1 MSSPQNRI
9 HDGMHIDWDVE
20 IKMDDGLSL
29 RADVYRPPKDG
40 KYPVIMSYGPY
51 AKGLAFQEGYP
62 QQWNMMIND
71 FPDVVSG
78 STTKYVSWET
88 ADPERWVP
96 EGYVCVRVDSR
107 GCGRSPGY
115 LNPYSMRERRDYHDC
130 IEWAARQSWSTGKI
144 GLLGISYF
152 AITQW
157 QVAAL
162 RPPHLSAMIPWEGAV
177 DFYRDMAHHGGILC
191 TFRKNW
197 FPKQVR
203 TVQHGVG
210 ERGKRNPN
218 TGELVAGPET
228 LSEDELA
235 KNRTDPGEDLYS
247 HYLEDEYYSERT
259 ADLSKIDIPILSCAN
274 WGGHG
279 LHARGNFEGFMGA
292 ASKNKWLE
300 VHGLEHWTLF
310 YTSYGLGLQ
319 RKFFARYLK
328 GDNNDWEKQPRVFLN
343 LRTVDGGF
351 VQRGENE
358 WPLKRTKWTRLFLG
372 AANSLNQNVGADAA
386 KHEYDPN
393 GAGLTFSTPPME
405 RETEI
410 TGPSSARLF
419 VSTSTV
425 DADLFLVL
433 HVFDPAGR
441 EIVFKGALDPHNPFA
456 QGWLRASHGKLDPS
470 LSLPFRPYHPHKTRE
485 LLTPG
490 EIYELEIEIWPT
502 SIILPKGYR
511 IALTIQGKDYEYG
524 GKGTTIS
531 TFANELKGSGP
542 FLHNDPRDRPSEIFG
557 GKVTVHYGGAYPSSV
572 LLPIIPSNPHT

>member
-1 MSSPQNRI
+1 MSQSR
-9 HDGMHIDWDVE
+9 DAMRIDWDVE
-20 IKMDDGLSL
+20 IKMDDGIFL
-29 RADVYRPPKDG
+29 RADVYGQSKQG

-51 AKGLAFQEGYP
+51 GKGLAFQEGYP
-62 QQWNMMIND
+62 QQWNMMAKD
-71 FPDVVSG
+71 FPEVASG

-96 EGYVCVRVDSR
+96 DGYVCVRVDSR

-115 LNPYSMRERRDYHDC
+115 LNPYSMRERRDYYDC
-130 IEWAARQSWSTGKI
+130 IEWAAKQPWSTGKV

-162 RPPHLSAMIPWEGAV
+162 QPAHLCAIIPWEGAV

-197 FPKQVR
+197 FPKQVT

-210 ERGKRNPN
+210 ERGRRNPN

-228 LSEDELA
+228 LREDELA
-235 KNRTDPGEDLYS
+235 RNRTDPGEDLYE

-259 ADLSKIDIPILSCAN
+259 ADLSRVTVPVLSCAN

-279 LHARGNFEGFMGA
+279 LHARGNFEGFTQA

-310 YTSYGLGLQ
+310 YTNYGLDLQ
-319 RKFFARYLK
+319 KKFFARFLK
-328 GDNNDWEKQPRVFLN
+328 GEENGWESAQPRVLLN
-343 LRTVDGGF
+343 LRTVDGNF
-351 VQRGENE
+351 VQRGEDE
-358 WPLKRTKWTRLFLG
+358 WPLARTKWTRYYLG
-372 AANSLNQNVGADAA
+372 LENSLNLDSAGSAS
-386 KHEYDPN
+386 KSEYNPN
-393 GAGLTFSTPPME
+393 DAGLTFFTSPMDHD
-405 RETEI
+405 TEI
-410 TGPSSARLF
+410 TGPSAARLF
-419 VSTSTV
+419 VSSSTA
-425 DADLFLVL
+425 DADIFLVL
-433 HVFDPAGR
+433 RVFDPDGK
-441 EIVFKGALDPHNPFA
+441 EIVFRGALDPHNPLA
-456 QGWLRASHGKLDPS
+456 QGWLRASHRRLDPN
-470 LSLPFRPYHPHKTRE
+470 LSLPYRPYHSHKKKE
-485 LLTPG
+485 FLNPG
-490 EIYELEIEIWPT
+490 DVCELEVEIWPT

-531 TFANELKGSGP
+531 TFANELRGSGP
-542 FLHNDPRDRPSEIFG
+542 FLHNDPRDRPPGIYG
-557 GKVTVHYGGAYPSSV
+557 GKVTLYHGGSYPSSL
-572 LLPIIPSNPHT
+572 LLPEIPSKV